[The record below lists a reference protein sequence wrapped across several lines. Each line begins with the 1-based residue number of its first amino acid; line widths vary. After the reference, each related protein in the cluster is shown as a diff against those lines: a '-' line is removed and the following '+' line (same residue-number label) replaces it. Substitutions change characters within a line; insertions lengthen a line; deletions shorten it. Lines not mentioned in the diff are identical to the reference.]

1 MKTAMTIIAGLALGY
16 FIWQYIAGSQK
27 GSLNGRIHKSVKD
40 KKVAGVCG
48 GIAEWLGIDPVI
60 VRLVWA
66 LLVFGWGTGL
76 IAYIVCALVLP
87 EE

>member
-1 MKTAMTIIAGLALGY
+1 M
-16 FIWQYIAGSQK
+16 
-27 GSLNGRIHKSVKD
+27 
-40 KKVAGVCG
+40 AGVCG